1 MYCILIIVEKEV
13 NEKNS
18 NKEELNMKKTGTK
31 KLVLGALMA
40 ALVVIL
46 QYMGSF
52 VRFGPFSISLVLIPI
67 VIGAITCGKEIGAFL
82 GLIFGMMVFITG
94 DAALFLAVN
103 ASGTIIT
110 VILKGVLCG
119 YLTGLTY
126 EVILKISKRKYFS
139 AVVSAIICPIVNTGI
154 FLAGCYFFFLET
166 VTEWGVAAGFGNV
179 GAYMIFG
186 LVGAN
191 FLVELG
197 FNVVFAPAIVHILKA
212 VKRS

>member
-1 MYCILIIVEKEV
+1 
-13 NEKNS
+13 
-18 NKEELNMKKTGTK
+18 MKKLETR

-82 GLIFGMMVFITG
+82 GLIFGIMVFVTG

-103 ASGTIIT
+103 APGTIIT

-119 YLTGLTY
+119 YLTGLFY
-126 EVILKISKRKYFS
+126 ELILKVSKKKYLS
-139 AVVSAIICPIVNTGI
+139 AVISAVICPVVNTGV
-154 FLAGCYFFFLET
+154 FLTGCYFFFLET
-166 VTEWGVAAGFGNV
+166 VTEWGIAAGFGSNV

-197 FNVVFAPAIVHILKA
+197 FNVIFAPAIVHILKA
-212 VKRS
+212 TDKN

>member
-1 MYCILIIVEKEV
+1 
-13 NEKNS
+13 
-18 NKEELNMKKTGTK
+18 MKKSETK
-31 KLVLGALMA
+31 KLVIGALMA

-82 GLIFGMMVFITG
+82 GFIFGIMVFVTG

-103 ASGTIIT
+103 AAGTIIT
-110 VILKGVLCG
+110 VILKGILCG
-119 YLTGLTY
+119 YLTGLIY
-126 EVILKISKRKYFS
+126 ELMLKISKRKYLS
-139 AVVSAIICPIVNTGI
+139 AVISAIICPIVNTGI
-154 FLAGCYFFFLET
+154 FLIGCYFFFLET
-166 VTEWGVAAGFGNV
+166 VTEWSVAAGFGANV

-212 VKRS
+212 VKE